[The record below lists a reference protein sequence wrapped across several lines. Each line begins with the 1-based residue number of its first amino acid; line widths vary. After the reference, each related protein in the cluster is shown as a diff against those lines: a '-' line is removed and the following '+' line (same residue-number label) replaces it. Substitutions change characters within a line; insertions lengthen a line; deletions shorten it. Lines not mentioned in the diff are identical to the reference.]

1 MNRYKK
7 LYFLLL
13 FSGFFSFLPISSAL
27 AENSRFF
34 VKSTSNFWKNS
45 LGVRHSFDGGFTA
58 DLSDF
63 QLGLTKLFRLDVE
76 PVNVLHVLP
85 GITTSPAVSPSQ
97 AATDNTT
104 QQANIFFQGTTTSP
118 TPTGASPTPQL
129 TSSPTPVQR
138 KAIRNKKGAILR
150 YLPTDQVNW
159 GVETIYQD
167 SKLTETT
174 GGRSVKVAVLDTGV
188 YIGHP
193 DLKANIS
200 ECKDFTNSGFSVVDQ
215 ECEDKNGHGTHV
227 AGIVAANAGKDK
239 LGIYGIAPQ
248 AKIYAF
254 KVCDDEGSCYA
265 DDVAAGIQTAVDDG
279 AQIINMSFGADRD
292 IGFVKNAIDYAAQH
306 GVLMV
311 AAAGNDGPY
320 PDSIDYPA
328 AYKEVIAV
336 GAINDRLNVADW
348 SSRGVNDTHQAKPY
362 VVQGRDIEFA
372 APGENIESTWKNG
385 GYAVLS
391 GTSMASPFVS
401 GLAAKLW
408 QFSSSDPAVETRK
421 LLDVS
426 ARDLAPDGN
435 DNASGLGLPVVVVL
449 PSPIPLARPIPSIIP
464 GPSGLPPATP

>member
-13 FSGFFSFLPISSAL
+13 FSGFFSFLPISNAL

-45 LGVRHSFDGGFTA
+45 LGVRHSFEGGFTA

-63 QLGLTKLFRLDVE
+63 QLGLARLFRLDIEQVS
-76 PVNVLHVLP
+76 VLHVLP
-85 GITTSPAVSPSQ
+85 DATLPTVSPQAVSE
-97 AATDNTT
+97 NMT
-104 QQANIFFQGTTTSP
+104 QQANIFFQNTTVSP
-118 TPTGASPTPQL
+118 TPAPQPTLSPTPI
-129 TSSPTPVQR
+129 QR
-138 KAIRNKKGAILR
+138 KAIRNKKGVILR
-150 YLPTDQVNW
+150 YLPTDQIDW
-159 GVETIYQD
+159 GAETIYQD

-174 GGRSVKVAVLDTGV
+174 GGRGVKVAVLDTGV
-188 YIGHP
+188 YTDHP
-193 DLKANIS
+193 DLKTNIS

-215 ECEDKNGHGTHV
+215 ECEDKNGHGTHI
-227 AGIVAANAGKDK
+227 AGVIAANAGKDK

-279 AQIINMSFGADRD
+279 AQIINMSFGTDRD
-292 IGFVKNAIDYAAQH
+292 IEFVKNAIDYASQH
-306 GVLMV
+306 GVLLV

-328 AYKEVIAV
+328 AYKEVVAV
-336 GAINDRLNVADW
+336 GAVNGELGVIDW
-348 SSRGVNDTHQAKPY
+348 SSRGINNTHQTKPY
-362 VVQGRDIEFA
+362 VVQDKDIEFA

-385 GYAVLS
+385 GYAILS

-408 QFSSSDPAVETRK
+408 QFSAVDPAAETRK
-421 LLDVS
+421 LLDDS
-426 ARDLAPDGN
+426 AHDLAPDGN
-435 DNASGLGLPVVVVL
+435 DNASGFGLPVVVVL
-449 PSPIPLARPIPSIIP
+449 PSPTPLPSPIPSIIP
-464 GPSGLPPATP
+464 SPSVLPSVTP